1 MEVEG
6 DIAFD
11 VGSETFVSICCSRVI
26 ESTLGAG
33 INIGIGTTLDGEA
46 HITFDGSHV
55 GATVDFVDI
64 VVATFDG

>member
-11 VGSETFVSICCSRVI
+11 VGSEGSATF
-26 ESTLGAG
+26 GAG